1 MIDSKIKK
9 QKQQAKEL
17 ALVAA
22 NIARDRNGS
31 DIVAMDLMGK
41 SPATDFFVIA
51 TGTSGRQLRTIADE
65 ITVEAKKMG
74 LPLFGQAGYD
84 EARWILLDFVTV
96 VVHLFDQE
104 YREFYDLEMLW
115 GDGEKLELEDEE
127 SKQ

>member
-1 MIDSKIKK
+1 MTDSKIEK

-17 ALVAA
+17 TLIAA
-22 NIARDRNGS
+22 KIAKERNGS

-51 TGTSGRQLRTIADE
+51 TGTSGRQLRTVADE
-65 ITVEAKKMG
+65 ITAEAKKRG
-74 LPLFGQAGYD
+74 FPLFGQAGYD
-84 EARWILLDFVTV
+84 DARWILLDFVTV

-104 YREFYDLEMLW
+104 SREFYDLEMLW
-115 GDGEKLELEDEE
+115 GDGERLELEDEG